1 MHVSFLCV
9 CGPGSLLY
17 LGVHLLFNSLEEST
31 VFSKS
36 PHHHNASQFLH
47 TLHRHLQTSPA
58 VPVSLV
64 SVKCE
69 LWSLSLVL
77 TPTSPTTLDG
87 FFVCSFVLGS
97 LVICVFS
104 LGVCVVKR
112 SNSFCYF
119 GFIVA
124 SRNASAD
131 QPLVSR
137 CHLNPRSLTLSG
149 RSMCEGQKL
158 KLASFCF
165 SGRAF

>member
-1 MHVSFLCV
+1 MRVSFLCV

-31 VFSKS
+31 VFSK
-36 PHHHNASQFLH
+36 PAHHHHASQFLH

-87 FFVCSFVLGS
+87 FLFVRLFWAHWSFVYFPWAYVPSNDQIVSAISVLLSSRFSQCISRPTAGFKVSPEPQNFDS
-97 LVICVFS
+97 LW
-104 LGVCVVKR
+104 
-112 SNSFCYF
+112 
-119 GFIVA
+119 
-124 SRNASAD
+124 
-131 QPLVSR
+131 
-137 CHLNPRSLTLSG
+137 
-149 RSMCEGQKL
+149 
-158 KLASFCF
+158 
-165 SGRAF
+165 